1 MLKATIPLA
10 LRNHISFISFI
21 ILVKHLSDLNT
32 QIKMPGVE
40 CKEYKASCRVLPIEY
55 QQLKPWSS
63 LFVLLKVAP
72 ENNMRL
78 NSMISILKGAA
89 NFVIWG
95 YRRDNWAHSIQLGRQ

>member
-55 QQLKPWSS
+55 QHWNTSNRIPTI
-63 LFVLLKVAP
+63 
-72 ENNMRL
+72 ET
-78 NSMISILKGAA
+78 
-89 NFVIWG
+89 VIIVVCL
-95 YRRDNWAHSIQLGRQ
+95 A